1 MKRGR
6 DRSVRFRARATLQ
19 GPMPRS
25 NGYNRNT
32 HFKIKVA
39 WWSVIAWLYF
49 CTMAAITREP
59 VSKVAAQVLGTESRR
74 ESTTKRAGKYESAPT
89 KLSPR
94 CLGST
99 APETQL
105 SPSISRC
112 LVITRLRRPY
122 SSKRSEPCGNTRL
135 TVQAALDVQSDTDAD
150 A

>member
-1 MKRGR
+1 
-6 DRSVRFRARATLQ
+6 
-19 GPMPRS
+19 
-25 NGYNRNT
+25 
-32 HFKIKVA
+32 
-39 WWSVIAWLYF
+39 
-49 CTMAAITREP
+49 MAAITREP

-89 KLSPR
+89 ILFEAWI
-94 CLGST
+94 GST
-99 APETQL
+99 APQTQL

-122 SSKRSEPCGNTRL
+122 SSKRSESCENATL